1 MDKKDLLILKKDLV
15 FNCYIL
21 SLLVE
26 KIVDLLTDLST
37 KDKDKTI
44 YNSYQYD
51 NGFKFLLDLNL
62 SFTKFLLLLDMDN
75 EDYIKW
81 L

>member
-1 MDKKDLLILKKDLV
+1 MDKKELLILKKDLA

-26 KIVDLLTDLST
+26 KIVDLLTTLST
-37 KDKDKTI
+37 KDKDKI
-44 YNSYQYD
+44 IFSSYQYD

-62 SFTKFLLLLDMDN
+62 SFTKFLFLLDMDN
-75 EDYIKW
+75 EDNIK
-81 L
+81 

>member
-1 MDKKDLLILKKDLV
+1 MDKKELLILKKDLA

-26 KIVDLLTDLST
+26 KIVDLLTLLNT
-37 KDKDKTI
+37 KDLDKTI
-44 YNSYQYD
+44 YSTYQYD

-62 SFTKFLLLLDMDN
+62 AFTKLLFVLDMDN
-75 EDYIKW
+75 EDNIK
-81 L
+81 

>member
-1 MDKKDLLILKKDLV
+1 MDKKELLILKKDLA

-37 KDKDKTI
+37 KDKEKNI
-44 YNSYQYD
+44 YSSYQYD
-51 NGFKFLLDLNL
+51 YGFKFLLDLNL
-62 SFTKFLLLLDMDN
+62 CFNKFLFLLDMDN
-75 EDYIKW
+75 EDNIK
-81 L
+81 